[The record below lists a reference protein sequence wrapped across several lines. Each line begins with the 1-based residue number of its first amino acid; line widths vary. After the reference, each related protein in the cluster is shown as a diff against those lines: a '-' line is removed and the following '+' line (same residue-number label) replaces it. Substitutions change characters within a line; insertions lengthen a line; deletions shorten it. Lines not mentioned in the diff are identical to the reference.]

1 MKGFRIDINDVS
13 FKIFHNTILDP
24 LSVHSRLP
32 NYLQI
37 QLKLAGGVVGI
48 FFLGGGAV
56 TARISILFYQFYS
69 EIKKRKRNYSCGL
82 TSGGG
87 VFP

>member
-48 FFLGGGAV
+48 FFLGGAV
-56 TARISILFYQFYS
+56 TARISILFYQFSS
-69 EIKKRKRNYSCGL
+69 EIKKEKEIILVG
-82 TSGGG
+82 
-87 VFP
+87 

>member
-37 QLKLAGGVVGI
+37 QLKLAGDVVGT
-48 FFLGGGAV
+48 GGGAV
-56 TARISILFYQFYS
+56 TARISILFYNS
-69 EIKKRKRNYSCGL
+69 L
-82 TSGGG
+82 A
-87 VFP
+87 

>member
-24 LSVHSRLP
+24 LCVHSRLP

-37 QLKLAGGVVGI
+37 QLKIAGGVVGI
-48 FFLGGGAV
+48 FFLARGGAV
-56 TARISILFYQFYS
+56 TARISILFCQFSS
-69 EIKKRKRNYSCGL
+69 EIKKEKEIFLVG
-82 TSGGG
+82 
-87 VFP
+87 

>member
-48 FFLGGGAV
+48 FFLAEGGCNGKDFYL
-56 TARISILFYQFYS
+56 ILSIL
-69 EIKKRKRNYSCGL
+69 
-82 TSGGG
+82 
-87 VFP
+87 

>member
-48 FFLGGGAV
+48 FFLGGGCNGKDFYL
-56 TARISILFYQFYS
+56 ILLILYL
-69 EIKKRKRNYSCGL
+69 EIKKEKEIILVG
-82 TSGGG
+82 
-87 VFP
+87 

>member
-1 MKGFRIDINDVS
+1 MKGFRININDVS

-48 FFLGGGAV
+48 LFFFWGGGGGAV
-56 TARISILFYQFYS
+56 TARISILFY
-69 EIKKRKRNYSCGL
+69 
-82 TSGGG
+82 
-87 VFP
+87 

>member
-48 FFLGGGAV
+48 FFLGGGGGCNGKDFYL
-56 TARISILFYQFYS
+56 ILSILYL
-69 EIKKRKRNYSCGL
+69 EIKKEKEIILVG
-82 TSGGG
+82 
-87 VFP
+87 

>member
-37 QLKLAGGVVGI
+37 QLKLVVVVGI
-48 FFLGGGAV
+48 FFLGGGCCNGKDFYL
-56 TARISILFYQFYS
+56 ILSIL
-69 EIKKRKRNYSCGL
+69 
-82 TSGGG
+82 
-87 VFP
+87 

>member
-37 QLKLAGGVVGI
+37 QLKLAGDVVGI

-56 TARISILFYQFYS
+56 TARISILFYQFS
-69 EIKKRKRNYSCGL
+69 IFK
-82 TSGGG
+82 
-87 VFP
+87 

>member
-13 FKIFHNTILDP
+13 FKIFRNTILDP

-48 FFLGGGAV
+48 FFLGGG
-56 TARISILFYQFYS
+56 L
-69 EIKKRKRNYSCGL
+69 
-82 TSGGG
+82 
-87 VFP
+87 

>member
-48 FFLGGGAV
+48 FFLEGGGG
-56 TARISILFYQFYS
+56 RL
-69 EIKKRKRNYSCGL
+69 
-82 TSGGG
+82 
-87 VFP
+87 

>member
-24 LSVHSRLP
+24 LSVYSRLP

-48 FFLGGGAV
+48 FFLGGGCNGKDFYL
-56 TARISILFYQFYS
+56 ILSILYLQRKIEK
-69 EIKKRKRNYSCGL
+69 EIILVG
-82 TSGGG
+82 
-87 VFP
+87 

>member
-32 NYLQI
+32 SYLQI
-37 QLKLAGGVVGI
+37 QLKLAGGVVEI
-48 FFLGGGAV
+48 FFLAEGGCNGKDFYL
-56 TARISILFYQFYS
+56 ILSIL
-69 EIKKRKRNYSCGL
+69 
-82 TSGGG
+82 
-87 VFP
+87 

>member
-48 FFLGGGAV
+48 FFLVGGAV
-56 TARISILFYQFYS
+56 TARISILFYQFSS
-69 EIKKRKRNYSCGL
+69 EIKKEKEIILVG
-82 TSGGG
+82 
-87 VFP
+87 

>member
-37 QLKLAGGVVGI
+37 QLKLAGDVVGI

-56 TARISILFYQFYS
+56 AARISILFYQFSS
-69 EIKKRKRNYSCGL
+69 EIKKEKEIILVG
-82 TSGGG
+82 
-87 VFP
+87 

>member
-24 LSVHSRLP
+24 LFVHSRLP

-37 QLKLAGGVVGI
+37 QLKLAGDVVGI

-56 TARISILFYQFYS
+56 TARISILFYQFSS
-69 EIKKRKRNYSCGL
+69 EIKKEKEIILVG
-82 TSGGG
+82 
-87 VFP
+87 

>member
-13 FKIFHNTILDP
+13 FKIFRNTILDP

-48 FFLGGGAV
+48 FFLEGGAV
-56 TARISILFYQFYS
+56 TARISILFYQFS
-69 EIKKRKRNYSCGL
+69 IFK
-82 TSGGG
+82 
-87 VFP
+87 

>member
-48 FFLGGGAV
+48 FFLGGGCNGKDFYL
-56 TARISILFYQFYS
+56 ILSILYLQRKIEK
-69 EIKKRKRNYSCGL
+69 EIILVG
-82 TSGGG
+82 
-87 VFP
+87 

>member
-56 TARISILFYQFYS
+56 TARISILFYQFSS
-69 EIKKRKRNYSCGL
+69 EIKKEKEIILVG
-82 TSGGG
+82 
-87 VFP
+87 

>member
-37 QLKLAGGVVGI
+37 QLKLAGDVVGT
-48 FFLGGGAV
+48 FF
-56 TARISILFYQFYS
+56 
-69 EIKKRKRNYSCGL
+69 
-82 TSGGG
+82 
-87 VFP
+87 